1 MIGFIIILAIVVGIV
16 YLVIKEKGAEEKA
29 LDTASTD
36 VANAETA
43 VKNAEVA
50 AAAEANSIAQE
61 VKKL

>member
-36 VANAETA
+36 VANAEA
-43 VKNAEVA
+43 SVKNAEVA